1 MIAAGLTS
9 IDALLTSFTSFGQ
22 NSSLKIVK
30 EMVTANPGQSFRL
43 FTPRLKNYFFW
54 HYHPEIELV
63 YVEAVTGIRHVGQHI
78 SNYMNSDLVL
88 IGPNIPHLN
97 FDYGVQTEYMQIVV
111 QLPEN
116 FIGTALTLAPEFADI
131 RTLFDRAAYGLAFD
145 GHTKAEVGTRLKVM
159 QRQDKFT
166 KLISLL
172 DIFRFLADSTE
183 TAVLNETDTSVKFFV
198 NDKIRMG
205 TIYEYVQQH
214 YQDRVYVD
222 DVAALVHL
230 STPAFCRYFKKHTRM
245 TFTDF
250 VNQYRIS
257 QARTLLL
264 RDSSI
269 SAVSDAS
276 GFQNISHFNKLFKKS
291 TGDTPSAFRKKY
303 SHNQKP

>member
-1 MIAAGLTS
+1 V
-9 IDALLTSFTSFGQ
+9 
-22 NSSLKIVK
+22 KIIK
-30 EMVTANPGQSFRL
+30 EAVSPNPGQSFRL

-78 SNYMNSDLVL
+78 SSYMDSDLVL

-97 FDYGVQTEYMQIVV
+97 FDYGVETEYMQIVV
-111 QLPEN
+111 QLSEN
-116 FIGTALTLAPEFADI
+116 FLGTALTLAPELADI
-131 RTLFDRAAYGLAFD
+131 RTLFDRASYGLAF
-145 GHTKAEVGTRLKVM
+145 GGRTKTEVGTRLKAM
-159 QRQDKFT
+159 QEQDKFT
-166 KLISLL
+166 QLFSLL
-172 DIFRFLADSTE
+172 NIFQFLAGSREATE
-183 TAVLNETDTSVKFFV
+183 LNETDTSVKLFL

-214 YQDRVYVD
+214 YQDKVYVD

-269 SAVSDAS
+269 SGVSDAS

-303 SHNQKP
+303 ASNQKS

>member
-1 MIAAGLTS
+1 
-9 IDALLTSFTSFGQ
+9 
-22 NSSLKIVK
+22 LKIIK
-30 EMVTANPGQSFRL
+30 EAVSPNPGQSFRL

-78 SNYMNSDLVL
+78 SSYMDSDLVL

-97 FDYGVQTEYMQIVV
+97 FDYGVETEYMQIVV
-111 QLPEN
+111 QLSED
-116 FIGTALTLAPEFADI
+116 FIGTALTLAPELADI
-131 RTLFDRAAYGLAFD
+131 RILFDRAAYGLAFD
-145 GHTKAEVGTRLKVM
+145 GHTKAEVGTRLKAM
-159 QRQDKFT
+159 QEQDKFT
-166 KLISLL
+166 QLFSLL
-172 DIFRFLADSTE
+172 NIFQILACSIEATE
-183 TAVLNETDTSVKFFV
+183 LNENDTSVKLFL

-214 YQDRVYVD
+214 YQHTVYVD
-222 DVAALVHL
+222 DAAALVHL

-303 SHNQKP
+303 ANIKKP

>member
-1 MIAAGLTS
+1 MAKT
-9 IDALLTSFTSFGQ
+9 
-22 NSSLKIVK
+22 SLKIIK
-30 EMVTANPGQSFRL
+30 EAVSPNPGQSFRL

-78 SNYMNSDLVL
+78 SSYMDSDLVL

-97 FDYGVQTEYMQIVV
+97 FDYGVETEYMQIVV
-111 QLPEN
+111 QFPEN
-116 FIGTALTLAPEFADI
+116 FIGTALTLAPELSDI
-131 RTLFDRAAYGLAFD
+131 RGLFARAARGLAF
-145 GHTKAEVGTRLKVM
+145 GGETKRAVGARLKAM
-159 QRQDKFT
+159 QEQDKFT
-166 KLISLL
+166 QLFSLL
-172 DIFRFLADSTE
+172 NIFQFLACSAEATE
-183 TAVLNETDTSVKFFV
+183 LNETDTSVKLFL

-214 YQDRVYVD
+214 YQDKVHVD

-264 RDSSI
+264 HDSSI
-269 SAVSDAS
+269 AAVADAS

-291 TGDTPSAFRKKY
+291 TGDTPGEFRKKY
-303 SHNQKP
+303 ANGQMG

>member
-1 MIAAGLTS
+1 V
-9 IDALLTSFTSFGQ
+9 
-22 NSSLKIVK
+22 KIVR
-30 EMVTANPGQSFRL
+30 EPVNANPGQSFRL

-78 SNYMNSDLVL
+78 SSYMDSDLVL

-97 FDYGVQTEYMQIVV
+97 FDYGVETEYMQIVV

-116 FIGTALTLAPEFADI
+116 FIGTALQHAPELGEI
-131 RTLFDRAAYGLAFD
+131 RQLFDRAARGLAFS
-145 GHTKAEVGTRLKVM
+145 GRTKVEVGARLKAM
-159 QRQDKFT
+159 QQQDKFT
-166 KLISLL
+166 QLFSLL
-172 DIFRFLADSTE
+172 DIFQHLANSTE
-183 TAVLNETDTSVKFFV
+183 AAVLNETDTSVKFFV

-214 YQDRVYVD
+214 YQDTVYVD

-230 STPAFCRYFKKHTRM
+230 STPAFCRYFRKHTRM

-269 SAVSDAS
+269 SAVADAV

-291 TGDTPSAFRKKY
+291 TGDRPTDFRKKY
-303 SHNQKP
+303 AGRERIIDAH

>member
-1 MIAAGLTS
+1 
-9 IDALLTSFTSFGQ
+9 
-22 NSSLKIVK
+22 LKIIK
-30 EMVTANPGQSFRL
+30 EGVSPNPGQSFRL

-78 SNYMNSDLVL
+78 SSYMDSDLVL

-97 FDYGVQTEYMQIVV
+97 FDYGVETEYMQIVV

-116 FIGTALTLAPEFADI
+116 FIGTALSLAPELSDI
-131 RTLFDRAAYGLAFD
+131 RGLFARAARGLAF
-145 GHTKAEVGTRLKVM
+145 GGQTKAVVGNRLKAM
-159 QRQDKFT
+159 QEQDKFT
-166 KLISLL
+166 QLFSLL
-172 DIFRFLADSTE
+172 NIFQFLAGSIEATE
-183 TAVLNETDTSVKFFV
+183 LNETDTSVKLFL

-214 YQDRVYVD
+214 YQDKVYVD

-245 TFTDF
+245 TFTEF

-291 TGDTPSAFRKKY
+291 TGDTPGEFRKKY
-303 SHNQKP
+303 ANNQKP

>member
-1 MIAAGLTS
+1 M
-9 IDALLTSFTSFGQ
+9 
-22 NSSLKIVK
+22 KIVK
-30 EMVTANPGQSFRL
+30 ETVTANPGQSFRL

-78 SNYMNSDLVL
+78 SSYMNSDLVL

-116 FIGTALTLAPEFADI
+116 FIGTALTLAPELADI
-131 RTLFDRAAYGLAFD
+131 RTLFDRAAHGLAFG
-145 GHTKAEVGTRLKVM
+145 GHTKTEVGSRLKVM

-166 KLISLL
+166 QLISLL
-172 DIFRFLADSTE
+172 EIFRFLADSTE
-183 TAVLNETDTSVKFFV
+183 AAVLNETDTSVKFFV

-214 YQDRVYVD
+214 YQDTVHVD

-245 TFTDF
+245 TFTEF

-264 RDSSI
+264 RDSCI
-269 SAVSDAS
+269 SAISDAS
-276 GFQNISHFNKLFKKS
+276 GFQNISHFNKLFKRS

-303 SHNQKP
+303 ANNQKP

>member
-1 MIAAGLTS
+1 M
-9 IDALLTSFTSFGQ
+9 Q
-22 NSSLKIVK
+22 NSSLKIIK
-30 EMVTANPGQSFRL
+30 EAVSPNPGQSFRL

-78 SNYMNSDLVL
+78 SSYMDSDLVL

-97 FDYGVQTEYMQIVV
+97 FDYGVETEYMQIVV
-111 QLPEN
+111 QLSEN
-116 FIGTALTLAPEFADI
+116 FIGTALTLAPELGDI
-131 RTLFDRAAYGLAFD
+131 RALFDRAAYGLAFG
-145 GHTKAEVGTRLKVM
+145 GHTKAEVGTRLKAM
-159 QRQDKFT
+159 QEQDKFT
-166 KLISLL
+166 QLFSLL
-172 DIFRFLADSTE
+172 NIFQFLAGSVEATE
-183 TAVLNETDTSVKFFV
+183 LNETDTSVKLFL

-214 YQDRVYVD
+214 YQDTVYVD

-303 SHNQKP
+303 ANNQKP

>member
-1 MIAAGLTS
+1 M
-9 IDALLTSFTSFGQ
+9 
-22 NSSLKIVK
+22 KIIK
-30 EMVTANPGQSFRL
+30 ESVRPNPGQSFRL

-78 SNYMNSDLVL
+78 SSYMDSDLVL

-97 FDYGVQTEYMQIVV
+97 FDYGVETEYMQIVV
-111 QLPEN
+111 QLSEN
-116 FIGTALTLAPEFADI
+116 FIGTALTLAPELADI
-131 RTLFDRAAYGLAFD
+131 RALFDRAAYGLAF
-145 GHTKAEVGTRLKVM
+145 GGNTKAEVGARLKAM
-159 QRQDKFT
+159 QEQDKFT
-166 KLISLL
+166 QLFSLL
-172 DIFRFLADSTE
+172 NIFQFLAGSIEATE
-183 TAVLNETDTSVKFFV
+183 LNETDTSVKLFL

-214 YQDRVYVD
+214 YQDKVCVD

-230 STPAFCRYFKKHTRM
+230 STPAFCRYFKRHTRM

-303 SHNQKP
+303 ANNQKA

>member
-1 MIAAGLTS
+1 M
-9 IDALLTSFTSFGQ
+9 Q
-22 NSSLKIVK
+22 NSSLKIIK
-30 EMVTANPGQSFRL
+30 EAVSPNPGQSFRL

-78 SNYMNSDLVL
+78 SSYMDSDLVL

-97 FDYGVQTEYMQIVV
+97 FDYGVETEYMQIVV

-116 FIGTALTLAPEFADI
+116 FIGTALALAPELSDI
-131 RTLFDRAAYGLAFD
+131 RGLFARAVRGLAF
-145 GHTKAEVGTRLKVM
+145 GGQTKSVVGTRLKAM
-159 QRQDKFT
+159 QEQDKFT
-166 KLISLL
+166 QLFSLL
-172 DIFRFLADSTE
+172 NIFQFLAGSIEATE
-183 TAVLNETDTSVKFFV
+183 LNETDTSVKLFL

-214 YQDRVYVD
+214 YQDKVYVD
-222 DVAALVHL
+222 DVAAMVHL

-245 TFTDF
+245 TFTEF

-303 SHNQKP
+303 ANNQKP

>member
-1 MIAAGLTS
+1 M
-9 IDALLTSFTSFGQ
+9 Q
-22 NSSLKIVK
+22 NSSLKIIK
-30 EMVTANPGQSFRL
+30 EAVSSNPGQSFRL

-78 SNYMNSDLVL
+78 SSYMDSDLVL

-97 FDYGVQTEYMQIVV
+97 FDYGVETEYMQIVV
-111 QLPEN
+111 QLSEN
-116 FIGTALTLAPEFADI
+116 FMGTALTLAPEFVDI
-131 RTLFDRAAYGLAFD
+131 RTLFNRAAYGLAFG
-145 GHTKAEVGTRLKVM
+145 GHTKAEVGTRLKAM
-159 QRQDKFT
+159 EEQDKFT
-166 KLISLL
+166 QLFSLL
-172 DIFRFLADSTE
+172 NIFQFLAGSIE
-183 TAVLNETDTSVKFFV
+183 VKELNETDTSVKLFL

-214 YQDRVYVD
+214 YQDKVYVD

-291 TGDTPSAFRKKY
+291 TGDTPGAYRKKY
-303 SHNQKP
+303 ANNAKA

>member
-1 MIAAGLTS
+1 
-9 IDALLTSFTSFGQ
+9 
-22 NSSLKIVK
+22 LKIIK
-30 EMVTANPGQSFRL
+30 EAVSPNPGQSFRL

-78 SNYMNSDLVL
+78 SSYMESDLVL

-97 FDYGVQTEYMQIVV
+97 FDYGVETDYMQIVV
-111 QLPEN
+111 QLSEN
-116 FIGTALTLAPEFADI
+116 FIGTALTHVPELADI
-131 RTLFDRAAYGLAFD
+131 RMLFDRAAYGLAFG
-145 GHTKAEVGTRLKVM
+145 GHTKAEVGTRLKAM
-159 QRQDKFT
+159 QQQDKFT
-166 KLISLL
+166 QLFSLL
-172 DIFRFLADSTE
+172 SILQFLAGSTE
-183 TAVLNETDTSVKFFV
+183 ATALNETDTSVKLFL

-214 YQDRVYVD
+214 YQDKVCID
-222 DVAALVHL
+222 HVAAQVHL

-269 SAVSDAS
+269 AEVSEAS

-291 TGDTPSAFRKKY
+291 TGHTPSAFRKKY
-303 SHNQKP
+303 ASNRKPCIRRGS

>member
-1 MIAAGLTS
+1 M
-9 IDALLTSFTSFGQ
+9 Q
-22 NSSLKIVK
+22 NSSLKIIK
-30 EMVTANPGQSFRL
+30 EAVSPNPGQSFRL

-78 SNYMNSDLVL
+78 SSYMDSDLVL

-97 FDYGVQTEYMQIVV
+97 FDYGVETEYMQIVV

-116 FIGTALTLAPEFADI
+116 FIGTALALAPELSDI
-131 RTLFDRAAYGLAFD
+131 RGLFVRAARGLAF
-145 GHTKAEVGTRLKVM
+145 GGQTKSVVGTRLKAM
-159 QRQDKFT
+159 QEQDKFT
-166 KLISLL
+166 QLFSLL
-172 DIFRFLADSTE
+172 NIFQFLAGSIEATE
-183 TAVLNETDTSVKFFV
+183 LNETDTSVKLFL

-214 YQDRVYVD
+214 YQDKVYVD

-245 TFTDF
+245 TFTEF

-303 SHNQKP
+303 ANNQKP

>member
-1 MIAAGLTS
+1 MS
-9 IDALLTSFTSFGQ
+9 P
-22 NSSLKIVK
+22 
-30 EMVTANPGQSFRL
+30 NPGQSFRL

-78 SNYMNSDLVL
+78 SSYMDSDLVL

-97 FDYGVQTEYMQIVV
+97 FDYGVETEYMQIVV
-111 QLPEN
+111 QLSED
-116 FIGTALTLAPEFADI
+116 FIGTALTLAPELADI
-131 RTLFDRAAYGLAFD
+131 RILFDRAAYGLAFD
-145 GHTKAEVGTRLKVM
+145 GHTKAEVGTRLKAM
-159 QRQDKFT
+159 QEQDKFT
-166 KLISLL
+166 QLFSLL
-172 DIFRFLADSTE
+172 NIFQILACSIEATE
-183 TAVLNETDTSVKFFV
+183 LNENDTSVKLFL

-214 YQDRVYVD
+214 YQHTVYVD
-222 DVAALVHL
+222 DAAALVHL

-303 SHNQKP
+303 SNNQKP

>member
-1 MIAAGLTS
+1 M
-9 IDALLTSFTSFGQ
+9 Q
-22 NSSLKIVK
+22 NSSLKIIK
-30 EMVTANPGQSFRL
+30 EAVSPNPGQSFRL

-78 SNYMNSDLVL
+78 SSYMDSDLVL

-97 FDYGVQTEYMQIVV
+97 FDYGVETEYMQIVV
-111 QLPEN
+111 QLSEN
-116 FIGTALTLAPEFADI
+116 FIGTALTLAPELADI
-131 RTLFDRAAYGLAFD
+131 RTLFDRAAYGLAFG
-145 GHTKAEVGTRLKVM
+145 GHTKAEVGTRLKAM
-159 QRQDKFT
+159 QEQDKFT
-166 KLISLL
+166 QLFSLL
-172 DIFRFLADSTE
+172 NIFQFLAGSIEATE
-183 TAVLNETDTSVKFFV
+183 LNETDTSVKLFL

-214 YQDRVYVD
+214 YQHRVYVD

-303 SHNQKP
+303 ANNLEGDKQSKAVGDG

>member
-1 MIAAGLTS
+1 M
-9 IDALLTSFTSFGQ
+9 
-22 NSSLKIVK
+22 KIIK
-30 EMVTANPGQSFRL
+30 EAVSPNPGQSFRL

-78 SNYMNSDLVL
+78 SSYMGSDLVL

-97 FDYGVQTEYMQIVV
+97 FDYGVETEYMQIVV

-116 FIGTALTLAPEFADI
+116 FIGTALALAPELRDI
-131 RTLFDRAAYGLAFD
+131 RDLFARAARGVAF
-145 GHTKAEVGTRLKVM
+145 GGQTKSVVGSRLKAM
-159 QRQDKFT
+159 QEQEKFT
-166 KLISLL
+166 QLFSLL
-172 DIFRFLADSTE
+172 NIFQFLAGSIEATE
-183 TAVLNETDTSVKFFV
+183 LNETDTSVKLFL

-214 YQDRVYVD
+214 YQDKVYVE

-303 SHNQKP
+303 AINQKP

>member
-1 MIAAGLTS
+1 M
-9 IDALLTSFTSFGQ
+9 
-22 NSSLKIVK
+22 
-30 EMVTANPGQSFRL
+30 TANAGQSFRL

-97 FDYGVQTEYMQIVV
+97 FDYGVEAEYMQIVV
-111 QLPEN
+111 QVPEN
-116 FIGTALTLAPEFADI
+116 FIGTALEQAPELAQI
-131 RTLFDRAAYGLAFD
+131 RQLFHRAARGLAFTGD
-145 GHTKAEVGTRLKVM
+145 TKAAVGARLKVM
-159 QRQDKFT
+159 QGQDKFT
-166 KLISLL
+166 QLFSLL
-172 DIFRFLADSTE
+172 DIFRLLADSTE
-183 TAVLNETDTSVKFFV
+183 AAVLNETDTSVKLFL

-214 YQDRVYVD
+214 YQDTVHVD
-222 DVAALVHL
+222 DVALLVHL

-269 SAVSDAS
+269 AAVSDAS
-276 GFQNISHFNKLFKKS
+276 GFQNVSHFNKLFKKS

-303 SHNQKP
+303 SGNSIEKFRSTSYAFDLKKDYFG

>member
-1 MIAAGLTS
+1 M
-9 IDALLTSFTSFGQ
+9 
-22 NSSLKIVK
+22 
-30 EMVTANPGQSFRL
+30 TANAGQSFRL

-97 FDYGVQTEYMQIVV
+97 FDYGVEAEYMQIVV
-111 QLPEN
+111 QVPEN
-116 FIGTALTLAPEFADI
+116 FIGTALQQAPELAQI
-131 RTLFDRAAYGLAFD
+131 RQLFHRAARGLAFTGD
-145 GHTKAEVGTRLKVM
+145 TKAAVGARLKVM
-159 QRQDKFT
+159 QGQDKFT
-166 KLISLL
+166 QLFSLL
-172 DIFRFLADSTE
+172 DIFRLLADSTE
-183 TAVLNETDTSVKFFV
+183 AAILNETDTSVKLFL

-214 YQDRVYVD
+214 YQDTVHVD
-222 DVAALVHL
+222 DVALLVHL

-269 SAVSDAS
+269 AAVSDAS
-276 GFQNISHFNKLFKKS
+276 GFQNVSHFNKLFKKS

-303 SHNQKP
+303 SGNSIEKFRSTSYAFDLKKDYFG

>member
-1 MIAAGLTS
+1 M
-9 IDALLTSFTSFGQ
+9 Q
-22 NSSLKIVK
+22 NTSLKIIK
-30 EMVTANPGQSFRL
+30 EAVSPNPGQSFRL

-78 SNYMNSDLVL
+78 SSYMDSDLVL

-97 FDYGVQTEYMQIVV
+97 FDYGVETEYMQIVV
-111 QLPEN
+111 QLSEN
-116 FIGTALTLAPEFADI
+116 FIGTALTLAPELADI
-131 RTLFDRAAYGLAFD
+131 RTLFDRAAYGLAFG
-145 GHTKAEVGTRLKVM
+145 GHTKAEVGTRLKAM
-159 QRQDKFT
+159 QEQDKFT
-166 KLISLL
+166 QLFSLL
-172 DIFRFLADSTE
+172 NIFQFLAGSIEVTE
-183 TAVLNETDTSVKFFV
+183 LNEADTSVKLFL

-230 STPAFCRYFKKHTRM
+230 STPAFCRYFKRHTRM

-303 SHNQKP
+303 ANNLEGDKQSKAVGDG

>member
-1 MIAAGLTS
+1 M
-9 IDALLTSFTSFGQ
+9 
-22 NSSLKIVK
+22 KIIK
-30 EMVTANPGQSFRL
+30 EAVSPNPGQSFRL

-78 SNYMNSDLVL
+78 SSYMDSDLVL

-97 FDYGVQTEYMQIVV
+97 FDYGVETEYMQIVV
-111 QLPEN
+111 QLSEN
-116 FIGTALTLAPEFADI
+116 FIGTALTLAPELADI
-131 RTLFDRAAYGLAFD
+131 RTLFHRAAYGLAF
-145 GHTKAEVGTRLKVM
+145 GGQTKAEVGTRLKAM
-159 QRQDKFT
+159 QQQDKFT
-166 KLISLL
+166 QLFSLL
-172 DIFRFLADSTE
+172 NIFQFLAGSIEATE
-183 TAVLNETDTSVKFFV
+183 LNEADTSVKLFL

-214 YQDRVYVD
+214 YQHRVYVD

-230 STPAFCRYFKKHTRM
+230 STPAFCRYFKRHTRM

-264 RDSSI
+264 RDISI

-291 TGDTPSAFRKKY
+291 TGDTPGAFRKKY
-303 SHNQKP
+303 ANNQKP

>member
-1 MIAAGLTS
+1 MEKL
-9 IDALLTSFTSFGQ
+9 
-22 NSSLKIVK
+22 IVK
-30 EMVTANPGQSFRL
+30 IIKEAVSPNPGQSFRL

-78 SNYMNSDLVL
+78 SSYMDSDLVL

-97 FDYGVQTEYMQIVV
+97 FDYGVETEYMQIVV
-111 QLPEN
+111 QLSEN
-116 FIGTALTLAPEFADI
+116 FMGTALTHVPELEDI
-131 RTLFDRAAYGLAFD
+131 RTLFDRAAYGLAF
-145 GHTKAEVGTRLKVM
+145 GGQTKAEVGTRLKAM
-159 QRQDKFT
+159 QQQDKFT
-166 KLISLL
+166 QLFSLL
-172 DIFRFLADSTE
+172 NIFQFLAGSTE
-183 TAVLNETDTSVKFFV
+183 ATELNQTDTSVKLFL

-205 TIYEYVQQH
+205 TVYEYVQQH
-214 YQDRVYVD
+214 YQHRVYVD

-230 STPAFCRYFKKHTRM
+230 STPAFCRYFKRHTRI

-264 RDSSI
+264 RDISI
-269 SAVSDAS
+269 SAAADAA

-291 TGDTPSAFRKKY
+291 TGDTPGAFRKKY
-303 SHNQKP
+303 ANSH

>member
-1 MIAAGLTS
+1 M
-9 IDALLTSFTSFGQ
+9 Q
-22 NSSLKIVK
+22 NSSLKIIK
-30 EMVTANPGQSFRL
+30 EAVSPNPGQSFRL

-78 SNYMNSDLVL
+78 SSYMDSDLVL

-97 FDYGVQTEYMQIVV
+97 FDYGVETEYMQIVV

-116 FIGTALTLAPEFADI
+116 FIGTALTLAPELADI
-131 RTLFDRAAYGLAFD
+131 RTLFDRAAYGLAFG
-145 GHTKAEVGTRLKVM
+145 GHTKAEVGTRLKAM
-159 QRQDKFT
+159 QEQDKFT
-166 KLISLL
+166 QLFSLL
-172 DIFRFLADSTE
+172 NIFQFLAGSIEATE
-183 TAVLNETDTSVKFFV
+183 LNETDTSVKLFL

-214 YQDRVYVD
+214 YQDKVYVD

-291 TGDTPSAFRKKY
+291 TGDTPGAFRKKY
-303 SHNQKP
+303 ANNQKPSSH

>member
-1 MIAAGLTS
+1 M
-9 IDALLTSFTSFGQ
+9 Q
-22 NSSLKIVK
+22 NSSLKIIK
-30 EMVTANPGQSFRL
+30 EAVSPNPGQSFRL

-78 SNYMNSDLVL
+78 SSYMDSDLVL

-97 FDYGVQTEYMQIVV
+97 FDYGVETEYMQIVV
-111 QLPEN
+111 QLSEN
-116 FIGTALTLAPEFADI
+116 FIGTALTLAPELADI
-131 RTLFDRAAYGLAFD
+131 RTLFDRAAYGLAFG
-145 GHTKAEVGTRLKVM
+145 GHTKAEVGTRLKAM
-159 QRQDKFT
+159 QEQDKFT
-166 KLISLL
+166 QLFSLL
-172 DIFRFLADSTE
+172 NIFQFLAGSIEATE
-183 TAVLNETDTSVKFFV
+183 LNETDTSVKLFL

-214 YQDRVYVD
+214 YQHRVYVD

-303 SHNQKP
+303 ANNQKP

>member
-1 MIAAGLTS
+1 M
-9 IDALLTSFTSFGQ
+9 Q
-22 NSSLKIVK
+22 NSSLRIIK
-30 EMVTANPGQSFRL
+30 EAVSPNPGQSFRL

-78 SNYMNSDLVL
+78 SSYMDSDLVL

-97 FDYGVQTEYMQIVV
+97 FDYGVETEYMQIVV

-116 FIGTALTLAPEFADI
+116 FIGTALALAPELSDI
-131 RTLFDRAAYGLAFD
+131 RGLFARAARGLAF
-145 GHTKAEVGTRLKVM
+145 GGQTKSVVGTRLKAM
-159 QRQDKFT
+159 QEQDKFT
-166 KLISLL
+166 QLFSLL
-172 DIFRFLADSTE
+172 NIFQFLAGSIEATE
-183 TAVLNETDTSVKFFV
+183 LNETDTSVKLFL

-214 YQDRVYVD
+214 YQDKVYVD

-245 TFTDF
+245 TFTEF

-303 SHNQKP
+303 ANNQKP

>member
-1 MIAAGLTS
+1 LL
-9 IDALLTSFTSFGQ
+9 ALAE
-22 NSSLKIVK
+22 NSLLKIVK
-30 EMVTANPGQSFRL
+30 ETVNANAGQSFRL

-78 SNYMNSDLVL
+78 SNYMDSDLVL

-97 FDYGVQTEYMQIVV
+97 FDYGIETEYMQIVV

-116 FIGTALTLAPEFADI
+116 FMGTALEHAPELANI
-131 RTLFDRAAYGLAFD
+131 RQLFHRAARGLAFT
-145 GHTKAEVGTRLKVM
+145 GHTKAVVGTRLKMM
-159 QRQDKFT
+159 QQQDKFT
-166 KLISLL
+166 QLFSLL
-172 DIFRFLADSTE
+172 DIFRLLADSTE
-183 TAVLNETDTSVKFFV
+183 ATVLNEADTSVKLFL

-214 YQDRVYVD
+214 YQDKVQVD

-257 QARTLLL
+257 QSRTLLL
-264 RDSSI
+264 RESSI
-269 SAVSDAS
+269 SAVSNAS

-291 TGDTPSAFRKKY
+291 TGDTPTEFRKKY
-303 SHNQKP
+303 VNRQKPAV

>member
-1 MIAAGLTS
+1 MS
-9 IDALLTSFTSFGQ
+9 P
-22 NSSLKIVK
+22 
-30 EMVTANPGQSFRL
+30 NPGQSFRL

-78 SNYMNSDLVL
+78 SSYMNSDLVL

-97 FDYGVQTEYMQIVV
+97 FDYGVETEYMQIVV

-116 FIGTALTLAPEFADI
+116 FIGTALEHAPELAEI
-131 RTLFDRAAYGLAFD
+131 RQLFHRAARGLAFS
-145 GHTKAEVGTRLKVM
+145 GHTKAAVGTRLKVM
-159 QRQDKFT
+159 QRQDKFAQ
-166 KLISLL
+166 LFSLL
-172 DIFRFLADSTE
+172 DIFRLLAESTE
-183 TAVLNETDTSVKFFV
+183 VTELNETDTSVKLFL

-214 YQDRVYVD
+214 YQDTVHVD

-230 STPAFCRYFKKHTRM
+230 STPAFCRYFKRHTRM

-257 QARTLLL
+257 QARTLL

-269 SAVSDAS
+269 SAVSDAL

-291 TGDTPSAFRKKY
+291 TGDTPTAFRKKY
-303 SHNQKP
+303 GNYILNGRRYD

>member
-1 MIAAGLTS
+1 M
-9 IDALLTSFTSFGQ
+9 
-22 NSSLKIVK
+22 SS
-30 EMVTANPGQSFRL
+30 NPGQSFRL

-78 SNYMNSDLVL
+78 SSYMDSDLVL

-97 FDYGVQTEYMQIVV
+97 FDYGVETEYMQIVV
-111 QLPEN
+111 QLSEN
-116 FIGTALTLAPEFADI
+116 FMGTALTLAPEFVDI
-131 RTLFDRAAYGLAFD
+131 RTLFNRAAYGLAFG
-145 GHTKAEVGTRLKVM
+145 GHTKAEVGTRLKAM
-159 QRQDKFT
+159 EEQDKFT
-166 KLISLL
+166 QLFSLL
-172 DIFRFLADSTE
+172 NIFQFLAGSIE
-183 TAVLNETDTSVKFFV
+183 VKELNETDTSVKLFL

-214 YQDRVYVD
+214 YQDKVYVD

-291 TGDTPSAFRKKY
+291 TGDTPGAYRKKY
-303 SHNQKP
+303 ANNAKA